1 MNSIKGII
9 PALVSPVDSQGKINK
24 NMVRKL
30 VNYTIKGG
38 VHGLFAVGSTGEAY
52 ALSFEEK
59 RDLFET
65 VVDENNGRVPV
76 YAGTGATTTRDS
88 VRLSQMAEDVGANI
102 LSVLTPVFISPNE
115 QELYEHYVE
124 IAKSTKLP
132 ILLYSNPNRTGVKL
146 SVRLVERLSH
156 IENIVG
162 IKDSSGDVSLAG
174 EYIRAINNDQKEFS
188 VIAGRDNVIL
198 ATLVYGGAGAIASTA
213 NIAPA
218 LVVSIYDNYMKGDL
232 KAALEAQDKLAPLRK
247 ALNLSTYP
255 GAIKEAVSM
264 IGIDCGDPIKPVGKL
279 SSENRKIIYDI
290 MKNLG
295 LIK

>member
-9 PALVSPVDSQGKINK
+9 PALVSPIDSQGKINK
-24 NMVRKL
+24 NSVRKL
-30 VNYTIKGG
+30 VNYTLKGG
-38 VHGLFAVGSTGEAY
+38 VHGLFPVGSTGEAY

-59 RDLFET
+59 RDLIET
-65 VVDENNGRVPV
+65 VVDENNGRVLV

-88 VRLSQMAEDVGANI
+88 VRLSQMAEAAGANI

-132 ILLYSNPNRTGVKL
+132 ILLYSNPDRTGVKL

>member
-1 MNSIKGII
+1 MNLIKGII
-9 PALVSPVDSQGKINK
+9 PALVSPVDRQGKINK
-24 NMVRKL
+24 NSVRKL
-30 VNYTIKGG
+30 VNYTLKGG
-38 VHGLFAVGSTGEAY
+38 VHGLFPVGSTGEAY

-59 RDLFET
+59 RDLIET
-65 VVDENNGRVPV
+65 VVDENNGRVLV

-88 VRLSQMAEDVGANI
+88 VRLSQMAEAAGANI

-132 ILLYSNPNRTGVKL
+132 ILLYGNPDRTGVKL

-198 ATLVYGGAGAIASTA
+198 ATLVYGGVGAIASTA

-232 KAALEAQDKLAPLRK
+232 KAA
-247 ALNLSTYP
+247 
-255 GAIKEAVSM
+255 
-264 IGIDCGDPIKPVGKL
+264 
-279 SSENRKIIYDI
+279 SED
-290 MKNLG
+290 
-295 LIK
+295 